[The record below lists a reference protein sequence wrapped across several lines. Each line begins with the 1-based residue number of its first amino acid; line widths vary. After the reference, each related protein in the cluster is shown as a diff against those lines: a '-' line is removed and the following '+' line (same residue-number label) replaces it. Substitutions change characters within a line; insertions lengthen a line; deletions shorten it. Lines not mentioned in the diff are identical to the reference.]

1 MTNGQKFI
9 VQGGRTLSGSIRP
22 AGNKNEALPLLAAS
36 LLTEENLIL
45 HNIPQILDVLSMN
58 KILEI
63 LGVEISHFEQNS
75 QQLKAVDIKKI
86 SLPVELC
93 QNIRASFLLL
103 APLLH
108 RFGKVE
114 IPLPGGDSIGTRRL
128 DSHFLALKKMGISYT
143 RKGKIYHLEAKKI
156 KGADI
161 LLEEASV
168 MATENLIMVAVLA
181 TGTTTIY
188 NAACEPHVRGLCK
201 MLQKM
206 GAKIDGIGSNFLT
219 IEGVNSLTGTVYK
232 IAPDHIEI
240 GSFISLAATLQ
251 SEIIILEGCLAD
263 LGLILPTFRK
273 LGIVVEKQGEDLI
286 VKKNQE
292 MAICYDDR
300 NLIPKIDDAP
310 WPGFPADLISIMV
323 VTASQCKGNLLIFE
337 KLFESR
343 LFWVDKLISMGAQIV
358 LCDPHRALISGHT
371 PLHGETLTSP
381 DIRAGMA
388 LLIAALC
395 AKGESQI
402 FNIHQ
407 IDRGYEKIEQRLQ
420 DIGAEIERK

>member
-1 MTNGQKFI
+1 MPVNINFI
-9 VQGGRTLSGSIRP
+9 YTSLWTLDDVFSMNQILQLLGVKINFLEGHTQELQ
-22 AGNKNEALPLLAAS
+22 ADKIKDITLPL
-36 LLTEENLIL
+36 
-45 HNIPQILDVLSMN
+45 
-58 KILEI
+58 
-63 LGVEISHFEQNS
+63 
-75 QQLKAVDIKKI
+75 
-86 SLPVELC
+86 ELC

-108 RFGKVE
+108 HFGKVE

-128 DSHFLALKKMGISYT
+128 DSHFSALKKMGITYQ
-143 RKGKIYHLEAKKI
+143 RKNKTYHLEAKKI
-156 KGADI
+156 QGADI
-161 LLEEASV
+161 LLDEASV

-181 TGTTTIY
+181 AGTTKIY
-188 NAACEPHVRGLCK
+188 NAACEPHVQGLCK

-206 GAKIDGIGSNFLT
+206 GAKIEGIGSNFLT
-219 IEGVNSLTGTVYK
+219 IEGVNSLAGTDYK

-240 GSFISLAATLQ
+240 GSFISLAATLK
-251 SEIIILEGCLAD
+251 SEIRILDGGLAD

-273 LGIVVEKQGEDLI
+273 LGIVVEKQGTDLL
-286 VKKNQE
+286 VKKKQE
-292 MAICYDDR
+292 MAVLYDDR
-300 NLIPKIDDAP
+300 DLIPKIDDAP

-358 LCDPHRALISGHT
+358 LCDPHRALISGPT
-371 PLHGETLTSP
+371 RLHGETLTSP

-407 IDRGYEKIEQRLQ
+407 IDRGYEKIDQRLQ
-420 DIGAEIERK
+420 SLGAKIERYSI